1 MGTRYRDELVRMI
14 REAGL
19 ELIDRAEDMIPE
31 GIEGITNTVITI
43 RIPTDTET
51 VAIPTI
57 ETSMEVVCKSSMK
70 KYKA

>member
-31 GIEGITNTVITI
+31 GIEWITNTVITI
-43 RIPTDTET
+43 RIPTDVET

-57 ETSMEVVCKSSMK
+57 ETSVEVACKSSMK

>member
-1 MGTRYRDELVRMI
+1 MGARCRAELIQMV

-19 ELIDRAEDMIPE
+19 ELIDRGETMIPE
-31 GIEGITNTVITI
+31 GNGLITSAVITI
-43 RIPTDTET
+43 RIPLDKEM

-57 ETSMEVVCKSSMK
+57 EASVEMVCKSSME

>member
-1 MGTRYRDELVRMI
+1 MGTRCRDELIRMI

-31 GIEGITNTVITI
+31 GVDLITSAVITI

-57 ETSMEVVCKSSMK
+57 EASVEMVCKSSMK